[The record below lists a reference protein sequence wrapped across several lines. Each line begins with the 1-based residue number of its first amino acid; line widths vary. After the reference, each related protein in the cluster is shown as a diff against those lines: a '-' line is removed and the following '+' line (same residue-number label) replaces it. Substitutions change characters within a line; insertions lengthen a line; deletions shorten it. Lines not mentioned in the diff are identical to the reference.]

1 MSVAPGGGGGGHE
14 TSWTVADDVPGV
26 LRSSSARADS
36 SRPAWRLWKRRVRV
50 YMLVAFICQGPV
62 LAKAED
68 VLRTADPGTNPYEP
82 LHFSLTEPYR
92 LDGRHKREIQP
103 ASPEAVHPD
112 RVQYVVRVGDKDLI
126 LNLERNRDL
135 LPAHLITTYTGRAPS
150 FTNVTAH
157 CYYHGDIEGE
167 SGSTASVSTCY
178 GLRGH
183 FSVGDVSYGVEPWGG
198 AGVAGERVGSLHRVF
213 RLTDTF
219 HASNS
224 SSSACG
230 VVHPLEPTLHR
241 DPALEPLRGQQ
252 QQLHIRVRR
261 AVLPGTRYV
270 ELLLVVDNTLFTNRY
285 KGNKTAMVHD
295 MAELTN
301 IMDSFYKSINVR
313 VVLVAVNV
321 LTIDE
326 ENLIMATKAAGAVL
340 GKFVKWRESNLRTL
354 PRHDVAH
361 LMSNGFTGALGM
373 AFVGTICSRSTSGGV
388 NSLGSRSI
396 VVMASVT
403 AHELGHNLGMG
414 HDNGRSCSCPK
425 SSCIMVGSLPSPVP
439 TNFSSCSTDDF
450 EDLVVQR
457 KGGKCLLNVP
467 KADEAFRPPVCGDKM
482 LDAGEECDCG
492 SPEECDNKCCD
503 ARTCRLRSG
512 ARCAYGSCC
521 KDCQF
526 VGQGEVCR
534 AAQGVCDLPEFCSGS
549 AASCP
554 DDSFLQNG
562 HPCQNAAAYCYNGV
576 CQTYTSQCEGIWG
589 PGAVP
594 ASDHCFTIVNM
605 KGNEFGNCG
614 MNAAGTP
621 VSCQSRNVK
630 CGKLI
635 CTNTPN
641 EPLIGHI
648 PNYVSYEGCRAVD
661 YNYGPDVPDPG
672 LVQPGTSCGSGLVC
686 YDQKC
691 QSDTILGYDCNTT
704 TKCNGRGVCNNH
716 KHCHCSMDWAPPD
729 CSSKGCGGSIDS
741 GPTCKADKSQL
752 LWLLLLLVPV
762 LAVVAF
768 LGRRQYI
775 RRKYMKRRQ
784 ECSSDNTK
792 ATPKGESK
800 FRPSSQFMESSQDN
814 DYNGKASDPSSTNIP
829 KRPLIPPQASA
840 PKTSATQSQVH
851 FTNGSEVS
859 TIVPTRPPPSVP
871 MYSKQGTSKATGQE
885 EPQQQWHTKPQYLA
899 EQDAWQINKEA
910 MAGSRDDISGGH
922 GARVSSKPALLPKPG
937 NLTPLV

>member
-1 MSVAPGGGGGGHE
+1 MPVAPGGGRGGHE
-14 TSWTVADDVPGV
+14 TSWTVAGDVPGV
-26 LRSSSARADS
+26 LRSS
-36 SRPAWRLWKRRVRV
+36 WRLWKRRVGV
-50 YMLVAFICQGPV
+50 SVLLVAFVCQGPV

-68 VLRTADPGTNPYEP
+68 ALRMADPGTDSYEP
-82 LHFSLTEPYR
+82 LRFSLTEPYR

-112 RVQYVVRVGDKDLI
+112 RVQYVVRVDNKDFI

-135 LPAHLITTYTGRAPS
+135 LPAHLITTYTGRAHS

-198 AGVAGERVGSLHRVF
+198 TGVAGERVGSLHRVF
-213 RLTDTF
+213 RLSDAF
-219 HASNS
+219 PASNS

-230 VVHPLEPTLHR
+230 VVHPLEPTLHH
-241 DPALEPLRGQQ
+241 DPALEPLGGQQQ

-321 LTIDE
+321 LTMDE

-361 LMSNGFTGALGM
+361 LMSNGFSGALGM

-396 VVMASVT
+396 VVMASVI

-414 HDNGRSCSCPK
+414 HDNGRTCSCPK
-425 SSCIMVGSLPSPVP
+425 SSCIMVGSLPSPPATV
-439 TNFSSCSTDDF
+439 FSGCSADDL
-450 EDLVVQR
+450 EGLVN
-457 KGGKCLLNVP
+457 GATCLLNVP
-467 KADEAFRPPVCGDKM
+467 KADEALRPPVCGDKM

-576 CQTYTSQCEGIWG
+576 CQTYTSQCEAIWG
-589 PGAVP
+589 PESNP
-594 ASDHCFTIVNM
+594 ASDECFLTVNT

-614 MNAAGTP
+614 TVPSGKYK
-621 VSCQSRNVK
+621 SCSRRDVK

-635 CTNTPN
+635 CESKSNQ
-641 EPLIGHI
+641 PLIGHTV
-648 PNYVSYEGCRAVD
+648 PNFAFYGQCRAVD
-661 YNYGPDVPDPG
+661 YNLGSDVPDPA
-672 LVQPGTSCGSGLVC
+672 LVQSG
-686 YDQKC
+686 
-691 QSDTILGYDCNTT
+691 
-704 TKCNGRGVCNNH
+704 TKCADGMVCFNQQCQDARVLNYSIDYTSECNGHGQHNNR
-716 KHCHCSMDWAPPD
+716 KHCHCAEGWAPPD
-729 CSSKGCGGSIDS
+729 CSSTGCGGSVDS
-741 GPTCKADKSQL
+741 GPTCKKRSRLWPLSVTLLIVGGIAIYLYRRNYSNKKRSQNNAQQLNPEPPAGSTHAPQKPWNAPAAPADWDSHPSTTGPSWNDPPSRPPRPKAPAVGVGSTANAHTPSQPYA
-752 LWLLLLLVPV
+752 VPD
-762 LAVVAF
+762 
-768 LGRRQYI
+768 YW
-775 RRKYMKRRQ
+775 
-784 ECSSDNTK
+784 
-792 ATPKGESK
+792 
-800 FRPSSQFMESSQDN
+800 SQ
-814 DYNGKASDPSSTNIP
+814 ASD
-829 KRPLIPPQASA
+829 
-840 PKTSATQSQVH
+840 
-851 FTNGSEVS
+851 G
-859 TIVPTRPPPSVP
+859 
-871 MYSKQGTSKATGQE
+871 
-885 EPQQQWHTKPQYLA
+885 
-899 EQDAWQINKEA
+899 
-910 MAGSRDDISGGH
+910 DISSG
-922 GARVSSKPALLPKPG
+922 
-937 NLTPLV
+937 PLNKY